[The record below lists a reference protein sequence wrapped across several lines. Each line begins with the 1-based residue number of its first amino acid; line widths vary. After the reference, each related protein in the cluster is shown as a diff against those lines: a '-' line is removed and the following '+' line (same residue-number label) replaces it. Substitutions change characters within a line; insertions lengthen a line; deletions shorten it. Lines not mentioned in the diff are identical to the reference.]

1 MYRYIIHLTVIFLS
15 FLSLSG
21 CGAHTSEADR
31 TLVGEAYSA
40 GLDSLS
46 ESGRGRLGKAVA
58 LLSETDDV
66 WGAMARYV
74 AGEMAMRQMNFP
86 AAVSNYLFADKIAV
100 AVGRDDIA
108 FRARYAM
115 IELNDRIHNSKG
127 KAEFGRRAYE
137 LLDRVELSDSV
148 RMEYYQ
154 DIIYTTRKVDKA
166 FAVKVADE
174 YLRRAESLGDS
185 LEVNTARI
193 HARIAGREDDPEFS
207 LRNFDLGDTGEAK
220 FERFMAYVRHL
231 PAGVKF
237 SLPDTV
243 ATHQS
248 VIHDFITE
256 LWKRGDDAK
265 AYSLLSSL
273 LERYEKDDMA
283 QPWMLTFGYLS
294 SPYAYAY
301 ETPSCEG
308 LLSTF
313 QPDVDDVVR
322 RFDYEEI
329 RLKGQM
335 AAYNR
340 NMSLCLVLLLIVV
353 VCFGIFY
360 IRQRAIRSRLQ
371 AQELMDSV
379 KELDA
384 SFRRSQRELFRN
396 VSKLCDVYYKS
407 NVDGNDRIA
416 KDALKSIE
424 EFVKTPGVFAELE
437 NNLNAVSDGL
447 MERFR
452 AAMPELREDE
462 YRLFLCNA
470 LGFSVPAM
478 MMLLGE
484 KREVIYNRRLRLRA
498 KITEAAPEEAAFFVE
513 KLV

>member
-1 MYRYIIHLTVIFLS
+1 
-15 FLSLSG
+15 
-21 CGAHTSEADR
+21 
-31 TLVGEAYSA
+31 
-40 GLDSLS
+40 
-46 ESGRGRLGKAVA
+46 
-58 LLSETDDV
+58 
-66 WGAMARYV
+66 
-74 AGEMAMRQMNFP
+74 
-86 AAVSNYLFADKIAV
+86 
-100 AVGRDDIA
+100 
-108 FRARYAM
+108 
-115 IELNDRIHNSKG
+115 
-127 KAEFGRRAYE
+127 
-137 LLDRVELSDSV
+137 
-148 RMEYYQ
+148 
-154 DIIYTTRKVDKA
+154 
-166 FAVKVADE
+166 
-174 YLRRAESLGDS
+174 
-185 LEVNTARI
+185 
-193 HARIAGREDDPEFS
+193 
-207 LRNFDLGDTGEAK
+207 
-220 FERFMAYVRHL
+220 
-231 PAGVKF
+231 
-237 SLPDTV
+237 
-243 ATHQS
+243 
-248 VIHDFITE
+248 IHDFIAE

-329 RLKGQM
+329 RLKEQM
-335 AAYNR
+335 ATYNR
-340 NMSLCLVLLLIVV
+340 NLSLCLVLLLIVV

-360 IRQRAIRSRLQ
+360 IRQRAIRSRRQ

-416 KDALKSIE
+416 KDTLKSIE

-437 NNLNAVSDGL
+437 NNLNAVSDDL

-452 AAMPELREDE
+452 AAMPGLREDE

-498 KITEAAPEEAAFFVE
+498 KITEAAPEEAALFVE

>member
-15 FLSLSG
+15 SLSLSG
-21 CGAHTSEADR
+21 CGADTSEAER

-46 ESGRGRLGKAVA
+46 ESDSGRLGKAVA
-58 LLSETDDV
+58 LLSETDDE

-100 AVGRDDIA
+100 AVRRDDIA

-154 DIIYTTRKVDKA
+154 DIIYATRKVDKA

-231 PAGVKF
+231 PAGVEF

-248 VIHDFITE
+248 VIHDFIT
-256 LWKRGDDAK
+256 
-265 AYSLLSSL
+265 
-273 LERYEKDDMA
+273 
-283 QPWMLTFGYLS
+283 
-294 SPYAYAY
+294 
-301 ETPSCEG
+301 
-308 LLSTF
+308 
-313 QPDVDDVVR
+313 
-322 RFDYEEI
+322 
-329 RLKGQM
+329 
-335 AAYNR
+335 
-340 NMSLCLVLLLIVV
+340 
-353 VCFGIFY
+353 
-360 IRQRAIRSRLQ
+360 
-371 AQELMDSV
+371 
-379 KELDA
+379 
-384 SFRRSQRELFRN
+384 
-396 VSKLCDVYYKS
+396 
-407 NVDGNDRIA
+407 
-416 KDALKSIE
+416 
-424 EFVKTPGVFAELE
+424 
-437 NNLNAVSDGL
+437 
-447 MERFR
+447 
-452 AAMPELREDE
+452 
-462 YRLFLCNA
+462 
-470 LGFSVPAM
+470 
-478 MMLLGE
+478 
-484 KREVIYNRRLRLRA
+484 
-498 KITEAAPEEAAFFVE
+498 
-513 KLV
+513 